1 MLYLSV
7 PELIAEAAKLVP
19 AIKDAG
25 VTATSERLTQLQDQK
40 IVVKESFIRPK
51 KENLGIIS
59 DIDDTFLVSYTE
71 NPLKKL
77 YLI

>member
-25 VTATSERLTQLQDQK
+25 VTATSERLTQ
-40 IVVKESFIRPK
+40 
-51 KENLGIIS
+51 
-59 DIDDTFLVSYTE
+59 
-71 NPLKKL
+71 
-77 YLI
+77 